1 MAVSSSMQA
10 SSAIIGGDSV
20 MAMGGFSG
28 TDQAMTQS
36 RLAELVADGEL
47 RYVLGG
53 SGGGPGGGGSS
64 NVASIVSQACTS
76 VPASTWGG
84 TSGTLYDCQ
93 GKADAI
99 RAVKVT
105 ANATADGEPP
115 TGSQGF
121 PGGGAGGA
129 GGPGA
134 PSAEVEAC
142 LQASGVSL
150 PDPTS
155 GGAPPA
161 MNDPKTMEAV
171 QACFAAA

>member
-1 MAVSSSMQA
+1 
-10 SSAIIGGDSV
+10 
-20 MAMGGFSG
+20 
-28 TDQAMTQS
+28 MTQR
-36 RLAELVADGEL
+36 RLAELVAKGEL

-53 SGGGPGGGGSS
+53 GGGFGGPGGGGGA
-64 NVASIVSQACTS
+64 NVTGIVSQACTS

-99 RAVKVT
+99 RTVEVRATAGGQGRVG
-105 ANATADGEPP
+105 ANAGGQPP
-115 TGSQGF
+115 TGGQGF

-161 MNDPKTMEAV
+161 LNDPTTMEAV